1 MRPPTPTDETIPK
14 EHRATL
20 GVAFV
25 TLFLDLIGF
34 SIIFPL
40 FPSMLQ
46 HYLATEGDSGLFGLL
61 HGALLQLSSVAGA
74 ADPEWGIIVLFG
86 GILGSVYSLLQF
98 ACAPL
103 FGALSDRIGR
113 RPVVLV
119 SLTGLALSYVLWLF
133 AGNFALLVAAR
144 FIGGIMSA
152 NISTASAIVAD
163 VTTPKTRSKG
173 MALIGVAF
181 GIGFILGPALGGITS
196 MVDLT
201 QHFPGL
207 VPWGINPYSMPA
219 FVALV
224 LTLLNLAQAYFRL
237 PETLKPEARGS
248 VHRTMNPL
256 RLFRTEHYPG
266 VTATN
271 LAYFLFI
278 AAFSGMEFSLTFL
291 ATDRLGY
298 GPGQNAMM
306 FLFVG
311 VILSL
316 MQGGYVHRMGTRIS
330 PRSMTLHGLT
340 MLVPGLAI
348 IGIAGAARS
357 AALLYVGLFLLAAG
371 SAQATPCLTALASL
385 YAPAEDQG
393 RILGVFRSLGA
404 LARAMGP
411 LIACVAYWRLGSTT
425 TYLVG
430 AASLLI
436 PILLTRGLPPVP
448 VHPDRAPATP

>member
-1 MRPPTPTDETIPK
+1 
-14 EHRATL
+14 
-20 GVAFV
+20 
-25 TLFLDLIGF
+25 
-34 SIIFPL
+34 
-40 FPSMLQ
+40 
-46 HYLATEGDSGLFGLL
+46 
-61 HGALLQLSSVAGA
+61 
-74 ADPEWGIIVLFG
+74 
-86 GILGSVYSLLQF
+86 
-98 ACAPL
+98 
-103 FGALSDRIGR
+103 
-113 RPVVLV
+113 
-119 SLTGLALSYVLWLF
+119 
-133 AGNFALLVAAR
+133 
-144 FIGGIMSA
+144 MSA

-173 MALIGVAF
+173 MALIGIAF

-219 FVALV
+219 LVALV

-348 IGIAGAARS
+348 IGIAGAVRS

-371 SAQATPCLTALASL
+371 SAQATPCLTALVSL

-404 LARAMGP
+404 LGRAMGP
-411 LIACVAYWRLGSTT
+411 LVACVAYWRLGSTA